1 MYVTYVSGQA
11 INPVARWRRGKGSYV
26 ASGWLNSYQ
35 DHAVN
40 RGGRRRGASVPR
52 CQFFH
57 RGSQRGKRGNLWEYR
72 TLRSLSS
79 QLFLCD
85 SIHTRLSCDRALP
98 RFIVQKKE
106 RKLLSWFSI
115 YSAAKKRNDV
125 SDARWTS
132 VQSYARRKLDDQIRE
147 ADIRCSISDATLSRE
162 RERERVDQGCNAV
175 WT

>member
-98 RFIVQKKE
+98 RFIIQKKKE
-106 RKLLSWFSI
+106 SSWAGFRFTLPRK
-115 YSAAKKRNDV
+115 KKRCYRRAVDKRSKLCTKEIGR
-125 SDARWTS
+125 SDSRGRYP
-132 VQSYARRKLDDQIRE
+132 VQH
-147 ADIRCSISDATLSRE
+147 IRCNSISRE